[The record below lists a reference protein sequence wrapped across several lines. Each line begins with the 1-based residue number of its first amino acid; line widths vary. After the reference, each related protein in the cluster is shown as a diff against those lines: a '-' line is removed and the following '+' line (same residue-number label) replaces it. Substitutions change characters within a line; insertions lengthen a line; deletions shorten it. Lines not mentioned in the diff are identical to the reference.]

1 MRVLLGIVIAAVVM
15 AAGAAGFVYSGVY
28 DIAATDQH
36 TAPVFWL
43 LKTTMRRAVQHQA
56 RTIEV
61 PPLDDS
67 ALITQGRALF
77 VANCSRCHGAPG
89 VAPEPFALGFRP
101 APANLANTGIE
112 WKPAQLY
119 WTIKHGMKLTA
130 MPAWEYRLPDHDL
143 WAIVAYVQRLPYES
157 PRAFRE
163 ALRASAAAPQPSPDR
178 MDAASAANESAK
190 RPAQAPAADAKRG
203 RHVLLQ
209 YGCVTCHEI
218 PDVVGAAIPVGPPL
232 DRMGSRRFIAGVLE
246 NTPDNMVRWLE
257 DPPAVDPL
265 TAMPKV
271 GVAEL
276 EARDIAAYL
285 YKLTAAEQFANTGR
299 LHARRA
305 SPPGATCAAPR
316 PRASHIHRRLRGRL
330 RGRSP
335 TRDSRR
341 SPHSHRTDWSNS
353 PTPHRRAVS
362 AQCREQGK

>member
-1 MRVLLGIVIAAVVM
+1 MRLLLGIVTAAVVM
-15 AAGAAGFVYSGVY
+15 AVGAAGFVYSGIY

-56 RTIEV
+56 RSIEV
-61 PPLDDS
+61 PALDDP

-130 MPAWEYRLPDHDL
+130 MPAWQYRLPDHDL

-163 ALRASAAAPQPSPDR
+163 ALRASAAASQPSPAR
-178 MDAASAANESAK
+178 MDAASGADQSAK
-190 RPAQAPAADAKRG
+190 RVAQAPAVDPERG
-203 RHVLLQ
+203 RHALLQ

-232 DRMGSRRFIAGVLE
+232 DRMGTRRFIAGVLE
-246 NTPDNMVRWLE
+246 NTPDNMVRWLRE
-257 DPPAVDPL
+257 PQRFVPDG
-265 TAMPKV
+265 AMPNL
-271 GVAEL
+271 GVPE
-276 EARDIAAYL
+276 RDAKDMAAYL
-285 YKLTAAEQFANTGR
+285 D
-299 LHARRA
+299 
-305 SPPGATCAAPR
+305 S
-316 PRASHIHRRLRGRL
+316 LR
-330 RGRSP
+330 
-335 TRDSRR
+335 
-341 SPHSHRTDWSNS
+341 
-353 PTPHRRAVS
+353 
-362 AQCREQGK
+362 